1 MFHTVYSCKR
11 KKEQG
16 FPEFDDPVLNTLVCA
31 FGKSLKKKTQK
42 NKNTKRMHKNSLL
55 EFKLFSCWH
64 FELELGWL

>member
-31 FGKSLKKKTQK
+31 FGKSLKKNPEKQK
-42 NKNTKRMHKNSLL
+42 Y
-55 EFKLFSCWH
+55 
-64 FELELGWL
+64 